1 MAMTLVSTVTVGSGG
16 SASIEFTNIPQ
27 TGKDLLLLLSL
38 RSNAAFEVAFSRVR
52 VNSNDGDGIFLRGSG
67 SAVSTGTYSSANLA
81 EGSGGEATANTFGNS
96 SFYLANYTSSSAK
109 TYSVD
114 AATENNGTLVRTA
127 LNAGITT
134 STAAVT
140 SLLIEDVGDT
150 LLQYTTASLY
160 IIS

>member
-1 MAMTLVSTVTVGSGG
+1 MTMTLVSTLTVGSGG
-16 SASIEFTNIPQ
+16 VASLEFTNVPQ

-38 RSNAAFEVAFSRVR
+38 RSNAAFEVGFSRVR
-52 VNSNDGDGIFLRGSG
+52 VNSDDGTGIFLRGSG
-67 SAVSTGTYSSANLA
+67 SAASAGSYSSANLA
-81 EGSGGEATANTFGNS
+81 EGNGDEATVNTFGNT
-96 SFYLANYTSSSAK
+96 SFYLSNYTSSSAK

-114 AATENNGTLVRTA
+114 AASENNGTLVRTA
-127 LNAGITT
+127 LNAGKTT

-150 LLQYTTASLY
+150 LLQYTSASLY